1 MSLKN
6 NKFKPTRRQ
15 ILAGAAAATAIPLRL
30 GVSKLTMRPK
40 VILELT
46 RNAATNSMRA
56 VEKVIWVAK

>member
-1 MSLKN
+1 MPLKRT
-6 NKFKPTRRQ
+6 KLKPTRRQ
-15 ILAGAAAATAIPLRL
+15 VLAGGLTASAVPIRA
-30 GVSKLTMRPK
+30 GVSKLAMRPK

>member
-1 MSLKN
+1 MSLKRN
-6 NKFKPTRRQ
+6 RFKPNRRQ
-15 ILAGAAAATAIPLRL
+15 VLAGAAAVSAVPLRS
-30 GVSKLTMRPK
+30 GVGKLAMKPK